1 MVLFLPKCKS
11 TTSLLSNRSSGLTI
25 HVFLLAQN
33 RKKTKLYSRLI
44 TGCMFLFVCI
54 WVWEVAD
61 RIGVDEIQLP
71 TGCGPWT
78 GPWVTLVLCL
88 PVKLQDPFLLVL
100 RMSLEL
106 QMGTQRSW
114 HPSCRFPQ
122 ISLTPEAGKE
132 KLPELRLMSLVPQR
146 FRELPGASL
155 KPKVTSPTEKWSK
168 D

>member
-1 MVLFLPKCKS
+1 MAM
-11 TTSLLSNRSSGLTI
+11 
-25 HVFLLAQN
+25 HVFLLAQT

-44 TGCMFLFVCI
+44 TGCMFFFVWK
-54 WVWEVAD
+54 WVREVAD

-88 PVKLQDPFLLVL
+88 PVKLQDPFLLVS
-100 RMSLEL
+100 RISLEL

-114 HPSCRFPQ
+114 HPSCCFPQ

-132 KLPELRLMSLVPQR
+132 KLLELRLMSLAPQR
-146 FRELPGASL
+146 FRGLPGGSL
-155 KPKVTSPTEKWSK
+155 KPKATSPMEKWSK